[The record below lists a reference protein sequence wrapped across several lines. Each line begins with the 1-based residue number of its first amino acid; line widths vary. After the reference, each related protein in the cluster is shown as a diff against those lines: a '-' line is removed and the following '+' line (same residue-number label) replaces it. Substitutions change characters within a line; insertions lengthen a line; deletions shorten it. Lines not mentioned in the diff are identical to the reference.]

1 MKAFK
6 EFLKTGVGR
15 VLVIGIIILFGI
27 SSVILNKLIEE
38 INYKNLSSSA
48 EKYSVEVTDVSYD

>member
-6 EFLKTGVGR
+6 EFSKTGVGR
-15 VLVIGIIILFGI
+15 VVLVIGIIILFGI

-48 EKYSVEVTDVSYD
+48 

>member
-6 EFLKTGVGR
+6 EFSKTGVGR